1 MAIKVLILDD
11 EKEILDSLRRLF
23 ELDPR
28 LEVLTTDDPE
38 EALDLITKEN
48 IQIVFCDIVMPQMD
62 GLEFLRL
69 AKGINGLIQVVMM
82 TAYSTVER
90 VIRSL
95 ELGAADYLMK
105 PFDREEIEE
114 VLEGL
119 IKRLERWKALVVRAR
134 SVQDE
139 ASGRK
144 RAEEAPEKTQ
154 ATEEASGEE
163 GFPPAD
169 SEAAFELIESW
180 LASPTEDLPERLLS
194 WLEEEERQP
203 VKEKLLWSLGEVLS
217 QRPDKEVLRRML
229 ASHDPFVRN
238 GAIEI
243 GRKLGE
249 KILPILEELYAEGDK
264 DLRKIALDIA
274 YFLPAEE
281 VEGLFLRALE
291 DQDPNIRMTAAEYL
305 GERGSLSAVS
315 RLEERLFLEE
325 EPMLVSTILE
335 SLANL
340 ERSPRSR
347 EIIEHLR
354 KGLDPIVAHSFLKYL
369 GTFGGEEDLAWI
381 EEELRAGNLRFN
393 RELVDAVFGILRRN
407 PSLCLSDYLVGLLER
422 AVYTERKGLSIY
434 QILSLLYSVF
444 PERAQAIA
452 REFLE
457 AEEEEKR
464 VAAEN
469 FLSEIEG
476 RNDEEEGNGL

>member
-1 MAIKVLILDD
+1 MAIKVLIIDD
-11 EKEILDSLRRLF
+11 EREILDSLRRLF

-38 EALDLITKEN
+38 EALNLITKEN
-48 IQIVFCDIVMPQMD
+48 IQLVFCDIVMPQMD

-82 TAYSTVER
+82 SAYSTVER
-90 VIRSL
+90 VIQSL

-139 ASGRK
+139 ASGK
-144 RAEEAPEKTQ
+144 KKGGEPDVEIKEEEN
-154 ATEEASGEE
+154 
-163 GFPPAD
+163 FPPAD
-169 SEAAFELIESW
+169 SERAFELIESW
-180 LASPTEDLPERLLS
+180 LSSPSDDLPEKLLS

-203 VKEKLLWSLGEVLS
+203 VREKLLWSLGEVLS
-217 QRPDKEVLRRML
+217 RRPEKEILRRML
-229 ASHDPFVRN
+229 SSRDPYVRN

-243 GRKLGE
+243 GRKLGV

-264 DLRKIALDIA
+264 DLRKIVLDIA

-291 DQDPNIRMTAAEYL
+291 DEDPNIRMTAAEYL
-305 GERGSLSAVS
+305 GERGSLSAVP

-325 EPMLVSTILE
+325 EPMLLATILE
-335 SLANL
+335 SLTNL

-347 EIIEHLR
+347 EIIARFRE
-354 KGLDPIVAHSFLKYL
+354 GLDPILAHSFLKYL
-369 GTFGGEEDLAWI
+369 GAFGGEEDLSWI
-381 EEELRAGNLRFN
+381 EEELRAGRLRFN

-407 PSLCLSDYLVGLLER
+407 PDLCLSDYLAGLFER
-422 AVYTERKGLSIY
+422 AVHTERKPLAIY
-434 QILSLLYSVF
+434 QILSLLYSAF
-444 PERAQAIA
+444 PERALAIA
-452 REFLE
+452 RELLE
-457 AEEEEKR
+457 SEEEEKR
-464 VAAEN
+464 IAAEN

-476 RNDEEEGNGL
+476 RNDEGERNSL